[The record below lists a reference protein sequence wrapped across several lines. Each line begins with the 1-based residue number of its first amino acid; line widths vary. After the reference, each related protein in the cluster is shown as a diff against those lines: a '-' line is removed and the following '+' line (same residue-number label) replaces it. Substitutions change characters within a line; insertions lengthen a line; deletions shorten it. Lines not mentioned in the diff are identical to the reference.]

1 MKESDFV
8 QRLKNLCHRFLKLSP
23 EKQAELLNSLETI
36 KQFTESRDVLDLFN
50 EIEKIF
56 KSEVEK

>member
-1 MKESDFV
+1 MKEKEFIE
-8 QRLKNLCHRFLKLSP
+8 RLKNMYERFKKLSP
-23 EKQAELLNSLETI
+23 EKQAELLRSLETI
-36 KQFTESRDVLDLFN
+36 KQSAESRDVLDLFN

>member
-1 MKESDFV
+1 MKEKEFIE
-8 QRLKNLCHRFLKLSP
+8 RLKNMYERFLKLSP
-23 EKQAELLNSLETI
+23 EKQAELLNSLNQI
-36 KQFTESRDVLDLFN
+36 KQSAESPDVLDLFN